1 MSLTEQHYKKLLHVT
16 ECLSYGL
23 DSAEIRTAVGEAL
36 LELLD
41 ADYFA
46 SYVWNS
52 VARRFEEGVSINM
65 DNTDLNEYDEYFQF
79 HDPITHQLQRRK
91 RASCVN
97 RVMEQEELKKT
108 EFFNDFLSTDGLYW
122 GINLYAYDGQDNIGD
137 IRIWR
142 NKSKNNFDSSSE
154 DLLEIIRPHF
164 TNALRNTRR
173 HHDDLQSDTASLSE
187 PSISASWD
195 ASVIADKFGFTRRES
210 EIVRE
215 ILRGKKDES
224 IAEELCIAYSTVRS
238 HIKHIYEKTGV
249 HNRSSLCHKVLNQ
262 LTGLI

>member
-1 MSLTEQHYKKLLHVT
+1 MNLTEKHYKKLLHVT

-23 DSAEIRTAVGEAL
+23 DSAEIRLAVGEAL
-36 LELLD
+36 IELLD
-41 ADYFA
+41 ADYYA

-52 VARRFEEGVSINM
+52 VERRFEEGVSINM
-65 DNTDLNEYDEYFQF
+65 DNTNLKEYDEYYQF

-97 RVMEQEELKKT
+97 RVIDQAELTET
-108 EFFNDFLSTDGLYW
+108 EFFNDFLHRDGLYW
-122 GINLYAYDGQDNIGD
+122 GINLYAYDGRDNIGD

-142 NKSKNNFDSSSE
+142 DKTKNNFDSSSE
-154 DLLEIIRPHF
+154 NLLEIIRPHF
-164 TNALRNTRR
+164 TNALRNTRSY
-173 HHDDLQSDTASLSE
+173 HDDLHSDSALSE
-187 PSISASWD
+187 PAISASWD
-195 ASVIADKFGFTRRES
+195 VNIIAEKFGFTQRES

-215 ILRGKKDES
+215 ILRGKKDEN

-262 LTGLI
+262 LTGLS